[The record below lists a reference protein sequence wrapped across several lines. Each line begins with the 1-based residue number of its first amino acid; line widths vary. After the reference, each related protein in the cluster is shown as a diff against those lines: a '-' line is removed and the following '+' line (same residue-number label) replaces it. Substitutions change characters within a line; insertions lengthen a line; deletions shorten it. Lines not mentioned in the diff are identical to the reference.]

1 MLPGPCALLS
11 DVHLGV
17 SSPQVERSL
26 VAFFRSLHGRAR
38 SVVINGDLFD
48 FWFEWRTVIPRD
60 HYRTLAALADLHED
74 GIAVLMTA
82 GNHDGWGGDFLR
94 NDVGVEYVAG
104 GVWRGVV
111 AGWSVLVEHGDGL
124 RPVEDK
130 KYRRLRAVIRHPL
143 SIRVFRWL
151 HPDLGTR
158 IARGSSSA
166 SREHQLFGDSGAG
179 LRAIA
184 HERLTSDPTMELL
197 VFGHSHV
204 PALERIAG
212 AGVYAN
218 PGSWLDAPT
227 YLWITPERVELRRW
241 SDLAEGERL
250 DAIDRFPEKSLAQ
263 P

>member
-17 SSPQVERSL
+17 ASPEIERSL
-26 VAFFRSLHGRAR
+26 VAFFRSLHGRAQ
-38 SVVINGDLFD
+38 SLVINGDLFD
-48 FWFEWRTVIPRD
+48 FWFEWRSVIPRD
-60 HYRTLAALADLHED
+60 HFRTLAALADLHDD
-74 GIAVLMTA
+74 GISVLMTA

-94 NDVGVEYVAG
+94 KEVGVEYVAG
-104 GVWRGVV
+104 GAWRGVI
-111 AGWSVLVEHGDGL
+111 ADWHALVEHGDGL
-124 RPVEDK
+124 RPVEDR
-130 KYRRLRAVIRHPL
+130 KYRMLRAVIRHPM
-143 SIRVFRWL
+143 SIRAFRLL

-158 IARGSSSA
+158 LARGSSSA
-166 SREHQLFGDSGAG
+166 SREHQFFGGDNGAG

-184 HERLTSDPTMELL
+184 QQRLTSDDSLQLL

-204 PALERIAG
+204 PALERAG
-212 AGVYAN
+212 GGVYAN

-250 DAIDRFPEKSLAQ
+250 DAIDRLPEKPLTEA
-263 P
+263 